1 MSYQKKYIKY
11 KSKYIALNI
20 KNNNQIQ
27 KELYGGEPKTF
38 NNLFKFDDEKLY
50 KLSEFKKD
58 KITEF
63 NDDRLYEFKK
73 DKITDF
79 NNDKICEFNDDI
91 LINKLSELKEQKL
104 NIDNDQVV
112 IEYFFLKQIRKITV
126 DENKNIIFYIK
137 IPSYYNKSIYNNILN
152 LAGINIL
159 LYDKYDDNNDTSK
172 IHSIIK
178 KVIFA
183 KHIIDISFSK
193 EVNGVLL
200 TDIIK
205 LYPQININN
214 INTKKIGIMV
224 ELFDI

>member
-1 MSYQKKYIKY
+1 MSYQKKYMKY

-38 NNLFKFDDEKLY
+38 NNLFKIT
-50 KLSEFKKD
+50 EFNNDKITEFNNNKITEFNND

-112 IEYFFLKQIRKITV
+112 IEYFCSIKFHRSNAFSNDIYRF
-126 DENKNIIFYIK
+126 NIVILHNCIYRFHTIFNYVT
-137 IPSYYNKSIYNNILN
+137 
-152 LAGINIL
+152 
-159 LYDKYDDNNDTSK
+159 KYS
-172 IHSIIK
+172 
-178 KVIFA
+178 V
-183 KHIIDISFSK
+183 
-193 EVNGVLL
+193 
-200 TDIIK
+200 
-205 LYPQININN
+205 
-214 INTKKIGIMV
+214 
-224 ELFDI
+224 

>member
-1 MSYQKKYIKY
+1 MRWLQQVCYI
-11 KSKYIALNI
+11 
-20 KNNNQIQ
+20 NQIQ

-63 NDDRLYEFKK
+63 NDD
-73 DKITDF
+73 
-79 NNDKICEFNDDI
+79 I
-91 LINKLSELKEQKL
+91 LINKLSELNEQKL

-112 IEYFFLKQIRKITV
+112 IEYFFLKQIKKITV

-137 IPSYYNKSIYNNILN
+137 IPSYYNKCIYNNILN

-183 KHIIDISFSK
+183 KHIIDIPFSK
-193 EVNGVLL
+193 KVNGVLL